1 MTSEPTLTGL
11 IVLIA
16 AVVVAVV
23 FGTYRLISDGR
34 FSGTHAI
41 RHAER
46 HAARGRHDA
55 AHPDSHAAHPDGT
68 PPAGTPASRADPL
81 LGGTEWADQIGE
93 RATLVQFSTAFCA
106 PCRVARRTLGE
117 VAAVVP
123 GVVHIEIDAEHHLDL
138 VRRLGIMRTPTTVVL
153 DGAGHEVQRASG
165 APSKAQVI
173 TALDAALA
181 D

>member
-1 MTSEPTLTGL
+1 MTSEPSLTGV
-11 IVLIA
+11 IVLVA

-23 FGTYRLISDGR
+23 FGIYRLISDGR

-55 AHPDSHAAHPDGT
+55 AHPEGT
-68 PPAGTPASRADPL
+68 PPGEAAAPRPDPL
-81 LGGTEWADQIGE
+81 LSGTEWAGQIGE

-123 GVVHIEIDAEHHLDL
+123 GVVHLEIDAEHHLDL

-153 DGAGHEVQRASG
+153 DGDGHEVQRAAG
-165 APSKAQVI
+165 APSKEQVI
-173 TALDAALA
+173 SALGAALG

>member
-1 MTSEPTLTGL
+1 MTPGV
-11 IVLIA
+11 IVLVVA
-16 AVVVAVV
+16 AVFAVG
-23 FGTYRLISDGR
+23 FGTWRLFTDGR
-34 FSGTHAI
+34 FRGTHAI

-55 AHPDSHAAHPDGT
+55 AGPDGT
-68 PPAGTPASRADPL
+68 PPVEAVASRPDPL
-81 LGGTEWADQIGE
+81 LSATEWAGQIGE

-123 GVVHIEIDAEHHLDL
+123 GVVHLEIDAEHHLDL
-138 VRRLGIMRTPTTVVL
+138 VRRLGIMRTPTTIVL
-153 DGAGHEVQRASG
+153 DGEGHEVQRASG

-173 TALDAALA
+173 EAIGAALES
-181 D
+181 

>member
-1 MTSEPTLTGL
+1 MTPGE
-11 IVLIA
+11 IVLVVA
-16 AVVVAVV
+16 AVFALG
-23 FGTYRLISDGR
+23 FGSWRLLEDGR
-34 FSGTHAI
+34 FRGTHAI

-55 AHPDSHAAHPDGT
+55 AHPDHT
-68 PPAGTPASRADPL
+68 PTGGALSSRPDPL
-81 LGGTEWADQIGE
+81 LSGTEWADQIGE

-123 GVVHIEIDAEHHLDL
+123 GVVHLEIDAEHHLDL

-153 DGAGHEVQRASG
+153 DGDGHEVQRAAG
-165 APSKAQVI
+165 APSKEQVV
-173 TALDAALA
+173 AALGWA
-181 D
+181 FGD